1 MERAELVEVNLAEI
15 RTSSE
20 LHDLLRESLGFPNWY
35 GCNWNAFWDAITGL
49 VEMPKT
55 LRLVG
60 WSVLQARLPRGV
72 DVMRSCLEDMAD
84 KYPKLASRIEYA

>member
-1 MERAELVEVNLAEI
+1 MARAELVEVNLAEI

-60 WSVLQARLPRGV
+60 WSVLQARLPRDA

-84 KYPKLASRIEYA
+84 KYPTLASRIEYA